1 MTQLMDGKA
10 LSNRL
15 LDSMREEVGA
25 SGIRPGLAVI
35 LVGEDPASAV
45 YVRMKE
51 KACEKVGFLSRGH
64 RLPADVPEAELV
76 ALIRDLNAAPEIH
89 GILLQLPLPG
99 HLDEKTML
107 NLIAPEKDVDGFHPV
122 NVGRLLI
129 GDTDGYVPCTP
140 RGIMELLADCGV
152 DLNGKHAVVIGRSN
166 IVGKPVSVLLL
177 REHATV
183 TICHSRTRELPA
195 MAREADV
202 LVAAIGKPCF
212 VDETFVKD
220 GAVVVDVG
228 MNRVDDPDEAA
239 RLFGPDSPRT
249 AKVKEKGYALCGDV
263 HFDRVADKAHM
274 ITPVPGGVGPLTIAM
289 LLKNTLD
296 AAKRAEERSRTDK

>member
-15 LDSMREEVGA
+15 LDQMREEVGT

-64 RLPADVPEAELV
+64 RLPADVSEEKLVSLIAE
-76 ALIRDLNAAPEIH
+76 LNAAPDIH

-99 HLDEKTML
+99 HLNEKTML

-129 GDTDGYVPCTP
+129 GDPDGYVPCTP

-183 TICHSRTRELPA
+183 TICHSRTRDLPA
-195 MAREADV
+195 VAREADV

-212 VDETFVKD
+212 VDETFVKE

-228 MNRVDDPDEAA
+228 MNRVDDPVAA
-239 RLFGPDSPRT
+239 VRLFGAESPLT
-249 AKVKEKGYALCGDV
+249 VKVKEKGYALCGDV